1 MIDDTRDRQSVYRR
15 PIRRRG
21 FDTFQAW
28 TGKEEEAPRKTG
40 LQNIKQFK
48 AKFVS
53 NNHRYISINLA
64 TPNVRRWHFK

>member
-1 MIDDTRDRQSVYRR
+1 MIDDTRDRQSLHCR

-28 TGKEEEAPRKTG
+28 TGIEEEAPRKTG

-48 AKFVS
+48 AKYGS
-53 NNHRYISINLA
+53 NNDR
-64 TPNVRRWHFK
+64 

>member
-1 MIDDTRDRQSVYRR
+1 MIDDTRDRQSLHRR

-48 AKFVS
+48 TKYVS
-53 NNHRYISINLA
+53 NHDR
-64 TPNVRRWHFK
+64 